1 MDTPMPDSAA
11 ARVER
16 TADLKLRDD
25 GSMDGKLKVSY
36 RGQEALSL
44 RLEERQTDEVARKKF
59 LEDQIKEAV
68 PTGIEVELTNQPNW
82 GSSDFTLVAEFS
94 LKVPGLASNTGHR
107 TIIPAGLFVGP
118 EKHLFE
124 HSDRVHPIYLS
135 FGFKK
140 IDNINI
146 QLPKGWSVEA
156 SRRRPGR
163 KSEYSSRGAVRFD
176 AGSPG
181 QIWSAERLLPD
192 SESQRSGANRGE
204 ARQRCGEQ
212 LRDAAGEKREKSTAR
227 AREQRVTEVLL
238 TGEGAKDI
246 VGCK

>member
-1 MDTPMPDSAA
+1 MQCLKLDREGGEWMDTPMPDSAA

-156 SRRRPGR
+156 LPKPIHEDGKAVEFTLRVDDLAGNLNIRREVRCDLMLVPQDKYGVL
-163 KSEYSSRGAVRFD
+163 RGFYQTVRAND
-176 AGSPG
+176 QE
-181 QIWSAERLLPD
+181 QIVVKPD
-192 SESQRSGANRGE
+192 NAAANN
-204 ARQRCGEQ
+204 
-212 LRDAAGEKREKSTAR
+212 
-227 AREQRVTEVLL
+227 
-238 TGEGAKDI
+238 
-246 VGCK
+246 

>member
-1 MDTPMPDSAA
+1 VQCLKLDREGGEWMDTPMPDSAA

-94 LKVPGLASNTGHR
+94 LKVPGWASNTGHR

-156 SRRRPGR
+156 LPKPIHEDGKAVEFTLRVDDLAGNLNIRREVRCDLMLVPQDKYGVL
-163 KSEYSSRGAVRFD
+163 RGFYQTVRAND
-176 AGSPG
+176 QE
-181 QIWSAERLLPD
+181 QIVVKPD
-192 SESQRSGANRGE
+192 NAAANN
-204 ARQRCGEQ
+204 
-212 LRDAAGEKREKSTAR
+212 
-227 AREQRVTEVLL
+227 
-238 TGEGAKDI
+238 
-246 VGCK
+246 